1 MRTDME
7 REGEGMPRRRLN
19 SREKT
24 MRAYSAYLELTDAAG
39 WMRGELASQI
49 NILGFTMMDFRIL
62 NVLNREPQYL
72 EGMSKRLNIQKQVVA
87 KVVKRLRAAGW
98 VRRRRRRLAPSFER
112 WNFEIERGL
121 KPGGTK
127 PRGRLVNLL
136 EMTEGGRVHFQRI
149 RPKHMKLVKACMRA
163 LDQREQLTLAR
174 LCMKLRRGNVLKFA
188 SELRWWDR
196 DEDWAEVV
204 ARR

>member
-1 MRTDME
+1 ME

-87 KVVKRLRAAGW
+87 KVVKRLRAA
-98 VRRRRRRLAPSFER
+98 
-112 WNFEIERGL
+112 
-121 KPGGTK
+121 
-127 PRGRLVNLL
+127 
-136 EMTEGGRVHFQRI
+136 
-149 RPKHMKLVKACMRA
+149 KAGA
-163 LDQREQLTLAR
+163 
-174 LCMKLRRGNVLKFA
+174 
-188 SELRWWDR
+188 
-196 DEDWAEVV
+196 VV
-204 ARR
+204 